1 VTTLTLPQ
9 LNAPRRPQPKP
20 HDGPKRVLLAGNPNA
35 GKTALF
41 NALTGLRAKTANFPG
56 TTVELREGKLRGAAV
71 PNASLV
77 DLPGLYSLDG
87 VSPEERVAEAAIR
100 AAAPHPDAP
109 PAAEPDLIVLV
120 LDATQ
125 LERHLVLAG
134 QVLELNRPTIIALN
148 LIDAARHQGVT
159 FDADKL
165 SQQLEC
171 PVVPVSARTHEGI
184 EQLHDAIADRL
195 APPPPDANVEDAC
208 ASECSVACGSC
219 PFAGRYAW
227 AEKIA
232 RNAGTGPTAPPKLTV
247 RLDAV
252 FTHWLAGP
260 LSVAA
265 VMYLV
270 FLAIFSVAAVPMD
283 LIDGVFGSLGDAVAS
298 VTPDGLIQSFLV
310 DGVIGGVG
318 GVIIFLPQ
326 ICLLFFLLTLLEDSG
341 YFARAAFVA
350 ERFSRFVGLPGTAI
364 IPMISAHAC
373 AIPAIMSARVIDNW
387 RDRLA
392 TILVLP
398 LLTCSARLPVY
409 VLLVGLLFAGN
420 ILQQT
425 AAITACYFL
434 GIGAALA
441 TALVLKLTVL
451 KGKPAPLVME
461 LPAYRRP
468 SLQNALLTTVA
479 RGWMFVKKAGTTIL
493 VISILLWAMATFP
506 QLPEDQVITAA
517 LAIDTEATA
526 AASPMADVPV
536 VENVDGATNPSLD
549 APSAETQ
556 QLEYSIAGRAG
567 KLIEPLFAPLGWDWR
582 IDVGVIA
589 SFAAREVFASTMLI
603 MYGLDGEAEMT
614 DPSLLDTLHHATHPD
629 GTPVFTTATCLS
641 LLVFFVLA
649 MQCLPTQVVTR
660 KETGSWKW
668 AILQFGYM
676 TALAYTAA
684 LVTFQVAAAAGLN

>member
-1 VTTLTLPQ
+1 VTTLNLPQ

-20 HDGPKRVLLAGNPNA
+20 HPGPKRVLLAGNPNA

-56 TTVELREGKLRGAAV
+56 TTVELRRGRLRGAAV
-71 PNASLV
+71 PDATV
-77 DLPGLYSLDG
+77 IDLPGLYSLDG
-87 VSPEERVAEAAIR
+87 VSPEERVAEAAIK

-109 PAAEPDLIVLV
+109 PADEPDLIVLV

-134 QVLELNRPTIIALN
+134 QVLELNKPTLIALN
-148 LIDAARHQGVT
+148 LIDAARQQGIAT
-159 FDADKL
+159 DAVKL

-171 PVVPVSARTHEGI
+171 PVIPVSARTHEGI

-195 APPPPDANVEDAC
+195 APPPPDADNAQAC
-208 ASECSVACGSC
+208 ATDCSVACGSC

-227 AEKIA
+227 AEQIA
-232 RNAGTGPTAPPKLTV
+232 RSAGTGPVAPPKLTV

-252 FTHWLAGP
+252 LTHALAGP
-260 LSVAA
+260 AALVA
-265 VMYLV
+265 VMFLV

-283 LIDGVFGSLGDAVAS
+283 MIDWLFGSVGQWVAS
-298 VTPDGLIQSFLV
+298 ATPDGLVQSFLV
-310 DGVIGGVG
+310 DAVIGGIG

-326 ICLLFFLLTLLEDSG
+326 IMLLFFLITLLEDSG

-350 ERFSRFVGLPGTAI
+350 ERFSRYVGLPGTAV

-373 AIPAIMSARVIDNW
+373 AIPAIMSTRVIDNW

-398 LLTCSARLPVY
+398 LLTCSARMPVY

-420 ILQQT
+420 VLHQT
-425 AAITACYFL
+425 LAITACYFL
-434 GIGAALA
+434 GIAAALV
-441 TALVLKLTVL
+441 TALVLKLTIL
-451 KGKPAPLVME
+451 RGKPAPLVME

-468 SLQNALLTTVA
+468 SLSNALLVTAA
-479 RGWMFVKKAGTTIL
+479 RGWMFIKKAGTTIL
-493 VISILLWAMATFP
+493 LISVVLWAMATFP
-506 QLPEDQVITAA
+506 QLPDDQ
-517 LAIDTEATA
+517 LA
-526 AASPMADVPV
+526 AADTPAVAAEAVASP
-536 VENVDGATNPSLD
+536 
-549 APSAETQ
+549 ETQ
-556 QLEYSIAGRAG
+556 QLAHSLAGRAG
-567 KLIEPLFAPLGWDWR
+567 QLIEPVFAPLGWDWR

-603 MYGLDGEAEMT
+603 MYGLDGEAELD
-614 DPSLLDTLHHATHPD
+614 DPSLLATLRQATHPD
-629 GTPVFTTATCLS
+629 GSLVFTTATCLS

-684 LVTFQVAAAAGLN
+684 LITYQVASAIGLNA